1 MVIVAW
7 SVKGGTGT
15 TAVCGAIAAIAARS
29 AQINSTI
36 LVDLCGDAPALFGL
50 PTTHRP
56 GLLDWCAADE
66 SVGPEAIGPLVV
78 HHGPPGRALA
88 LLNAAPQPAT
98 PAAPSSPA
106 LDRPADLATT
116 GSLDRLHLA
125 MQWLSRSF
133 DCVVLDAG
141 HRTDD
146 VAETLV
152 QLCDVGVIVIRPC
165 ALSVRAALR
174 STRSVV
180 GAVVVGSGGGAL
192 HADDVGAFLGVP
204 TLGHVPTDRS
214 IAAAVD
220 AGSFGRRVPRELVRP
235 ARAVLRAAG
244 VVT

>member
-1 MVIVAW
+1 MIIVGW
-7 SVKGGTGT
+7 SVKGGSGT
-15 TAVCGAIAAIAARS
+15 TAVCGAIAASSARN
-29 AQINSTI
+29 ASTV
-36 LVDLCGDAPALFGL
+36 LVDLCGDAPALFAM
-50 PTTHRP
+50 PTTPRP
-56 GLLDWCAADE
+56 GLLEWCNADA
-66 SVGPEAIGPLVV
+66 SVSPDSIASLIQ

-98 PAAPSSPA
+98 PTAPSPPA
-106 LDRPADLATT
+106 LDRPAELTAS
-116 GSLDRLHLA
+116 GSLSRLHVA

-244 VVT
+244 VAT